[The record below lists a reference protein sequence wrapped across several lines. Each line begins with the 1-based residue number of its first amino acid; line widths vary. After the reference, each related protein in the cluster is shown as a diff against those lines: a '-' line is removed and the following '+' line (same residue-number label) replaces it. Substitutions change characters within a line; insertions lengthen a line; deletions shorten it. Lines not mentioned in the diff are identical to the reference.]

1 MAVMRSA
8 MKLPW
13 NDYSRRLSPLK
24 LTVFIALFLPAT
36 WTIVSYAGGWLG
48 PRPLNEAIH
57 QFGLWT
63 IRFLFI
69 ALAITPLRWILQ
81 WQRLVLVRRMVGVAA
96 FAYIA
101 MHFTLYVGDQAFDLG
116 KVASEIVH
124 RIYLTIGFTAL
135 CGLAVLAATSTD
147 GMVRGLGRHWQRL
160 HRIVYVIA
168 LLGLI
173 HYWMQSKL
181 EVWEPTIF
189 FGLYFWL
196 MGYRLLAAKFA
207 MRGQLPL
214 YWLATLT
221 LAATMATALGEAV
234 YFRLAFG
241 APFARVLAA
250 DFSLETGVR
259 PAVVVLALGL
269 LVTAVGAVRRT
280 IGPQTRRPSGAASR
294 VV

>member
-1 MAVMRSA
+1 
-8 MKLPW
+8 
-13 NDYSRRLSPLK
+13 
-24 LTVFIALFLPAT
+24 
-36 WTIVSYAGGWLG
+36 
-48 PRPLNEAIH
+48 
-57 QFGLWT
+57 
-63 IRFLFI
+63 
-69 ALAITPLRWILQ
+69 
-81 WQRLVLVRRMVGVAA
+81 
-96 FAYIA
+96 
-101 MHFTLYVGDQAFDLG
+101 
-116 KVASEIVH
+116 
-124 RIYLTIGFTAL
+124 
-135 CGLAVLAATSTD
+135 VLAATSTD
-147 GMVRGLGRHWQRL
+147 GMVRRLGRHWQRL

-241 APFARVLAA
+241 ALSPACLPPISRL
-250 DFSLETGVR
+250 R
-259 PAVVVLALGL
+259 PGC
-269 LVTAVGAVRRT
+269 GRQSSCSR
-280 IGPQTRRPSGAASR
+280 SGSS
-294 VV
+294 

>member
-8 MKLPW
+8 VKLPW

-24 LTVFIALFLPAT
+24 LVVFIALFLPAT
-36 WTIVSYAGGWLG
+36 WTMVSYAGGWLG

-101 MHFTLYVGDQAFDLG
+101 MHFLLYAGDQAFDLG
-116 KVASEIVH
+116 KVASEIAR

-147 GMVRGLGRHWQRL
+147 GMVRRLGRRWPQL

-173 HYWMQSKL
+173 HYFMQSKL

-189 FGLYFWL
+189 FGLYGWL
-196 MGYRLLAAKFA
+196 MGYRLLAARFA
-207 MRGQLPL
+207 MRGRLPL
-214 YWLATLT
+214 YWLGGLT
-221 LAATMATALGEAV
+221 LAATVATALGEAL

-241 APFARVLAA
+241 APLGRVLEA
-250 DFSLETGVR
+250 DFSLQTGVR
-259 PAVVVLALGL
+259 PAVIVLAAGL
-269 LVTAVGAVRRT
+269 LVTLAGALRT
-280 IGPQTRRPSGAASR
+280 VIGPQTRRPPGAAQHAA
-294 VV
+294 